1 MKAAV
6 LKGEGVVAVEEV
18 AKPTPKAGE
27 VLLKVDACALCGTDQ
42 RVLRGEKAIAV
53 NIIGHEIAGTV
64 VELGEGVEDVDVGG
78 RYALQAVIGCGECPP
93 CKANRQNL
101 CDNTFTALGY
111 AYNGGFA
118 EYIIMPAK
126 GVEQG
131 CLIPIPDSMSA
142 AVGTLLEPLSCSV
155 NGLRCMPIEEMETVV
170 IFGAGVIGVLNAL
183 VAHARGAKEVIVM
196 NRTQPR
202 LDIIKKLGLPIDHLV
217 NLEENDP
224 VEWIRNHTNGVG
236 AGAVIISASEKAL
249 VPVGMNMLRRD
260 GHLSLFAGM
269 NKEEPMEPLNVN
281 LIHYDELHLHGANS
295 SVRRDYVEAAEMLA
309 DGRVDGDSL
318 ITHTFNL
325 NDFKEAMATQLD
337 RASGS
342 MKVIIEP

>member
-6 LKGEGVVAVEEV
+6 IKGKGVVEVEEF
-18 AKPTPKAGE
+18 PTPSPKAGE

-42 RVLRGEKAIAV
+42 RVLRGEKAISV
-53 NIIGHEIAGTV
+53 QIIGHEIAGTV
-64 VELGEGVEDVDVGG
+64 VELGAGVKGVKVGG
-78 RYALQAVIGCGECPP
+78 RYALQAVIGCGHCPP

-118 EYIIMPAK
+118 EYIIMPKA

-202 LDIIKKLGLPIDHLV
+202 LDIIKKLGLPVDHVV
-217 NLEENDP
+217 NMEENDP
-224 VEWIRNHTNGVG
+224 VEWIRKHTNGVG
-236 AGAVIISASEKAL
+236 ADAVILSASDKSL
-249 VPVGMNMLRRD
+249 VPIGMKMLRRD

-269 NKEEPMEPLNVN
+269 NKEAPMEPLNVN

-295 SVRRDYVEAAEMLA
+295 SVRRDYIEAAEMLT
-309 DGRVDGDSL
+309 DGRVDGNSL
-318 ITHTFNL
+318 ITHTFKL
-325 NDFKEAMATQLD
+325 ADFKQAMATQLD

-342 MKVIIEP
+342 MKIIIEP

>member
-1 MKAAV
+1 MKAA
-6 LKGEGVVAVEEV
+6 LIKGKGIVEVGEY
-18 AKPTPKAGE
+18 PTPSPKAGE

-42 RVLRGEKAIAV
+42 RVLRGEKAISV
-53 NIIGHEIAGTV
+53 QIIGHEIAGTAV
-64 VELGEGVEDVDVGG
+64 KLGEGVKGVNVGG
-78 RYALQAVIGCGECPP
+78 RYALQAVIGCGRCPP

-118 EYIIMPAK
+118 EYIIMPKA

-131 CLIPIPDSMSA
+131 CLIPIPDNMSA

-196 NRTQPR
+196 NRTQAR
-202 LDIIKKLGLPIDHLV
+202 LDIIKKLGLPVDHLV

-224 VEWIRNHTNGVG
+224 VEWIRKHTSGVG
-236 AGAVIISASEKAL
+236 AGAVIISASEKSL
-249 VPVGMNMLRRD
+249 VPIGMKMLRRD

-269 NKEEPMEPLNVN
+269 NKAEPCELLDVN

-295 SVRRDYVEAAEMLA
+295 SVRRDYIEAAEMLSSGRI
-309 DGRVDGDSL
+309 DGNSL
-318 ITHTFNL
+318 ITHTFKL
-325 NDFKEAMATQLD
+325 ADFKEAMATQLD

-342 MKVIIEP
+342 MKIIIEP